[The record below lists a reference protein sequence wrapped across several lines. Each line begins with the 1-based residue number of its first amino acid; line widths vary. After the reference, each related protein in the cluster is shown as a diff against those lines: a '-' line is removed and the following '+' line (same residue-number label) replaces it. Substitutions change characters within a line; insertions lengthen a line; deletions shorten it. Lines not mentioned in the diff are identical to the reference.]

1 MQINISTRHGHLSD
15 SARAKVE
22 AKVSKLSRFFDRVS
36 HVDVTIDL
44 KDENSPETEIL
55 LRTESKHD
63 FVAKEKAGNLMSA
76 IEASVHKVEQ
86 QIKKYK
92 TKLQDH
98 RGPGT
103 GQASAAVQEN
113 LNEAEENV
121 EQVNLDSEPTGGE
134 S

>member
-1 MQINISTRHGHLSD
+1 MEINISTRHGHLSD

-22 AKVSKLSRFFDRVS
+22 TKVGKLSRFFDRVS

-44 KDENSPETEIL
+44 QNEDSPEAEIL

-113 LNEAEENV
+113 LNQADESD
-121 EQVNLDSEPTGGE
+121 EQVNLGSEPAGDE